1 MHTDTMMRA
10 QFSSTVPKD
19 GSSLPARLAEVNK
32 KVCDT
37 GENIHSVNAQFAQI
51 MREIWSQLIAK
62 PQTACGPKAPQRE
75 PQKHDCKC
83 HYCGLAYPSFDML
96 DGHIRRTHR
105 AIVISEVSLST
116 LHTFKQ

>member
-1 MHTDTMMRA
+1 MRTDTMMRA
-10 QFSSTVPKD
+10 QFSSIVPKE
-19 GSSLPARLAEVNK
+19 GSSIATRLAAIIK

-37 GENIHSVNAQFAQI
+37 GENIESVNAQFAQI
-51 MREIWSQLIAK
+51 LREIWSQQIAK
-62 PQTACGPKAPQRE
+62 PQTACGPKVPQRE
-75 PQKHDCKC
+75 PHKDDGKC

-105 AIVISEVSLST
+105 AIVLSEVSLPI